1 MSPQPIRTEDRL
13 DPRDVASPRRP
24 RDTHGVIPEEST
36 TPGLVERTRQA
47 FEAAGRNDVDA
58 LIGFYAADAVLDLSD
73 LGVGTFEGGA
83 ALRTFLE
90 AGGARG
96 GGPPD
101 RGGGDCRS
109 RRRCGVSRVRE
120 VGRLV
125 GSRRHVEQRM
135 GWVFRWAQGMIERL
149 TVYSDIDEAR
159 AAAERLA
166 GSRG

>member
-1 MSPQPIRTEDRL
+1 
-13 DPRDVASPRRP
+13 
-24 RDTHGVIPEEST
+24 VIPEEST
-36 TPGLVERTRQA
+36 IPGLVERTRQA

-90 AGGARG
+90 DWWGTW
-96 GGPPD
+96 
-101 RGGGDCRS
+101 GDHLIEAEEIVDLGD
-109 RRRCGVSRVRE
+109 GVVFSRVRE

-125 GSRRHVEQRM
+125 GSDRHVEQRM
-135 GWVFRWAQGMIERL
+135 GWVFRWAQGMIEKL
-149 TVYSDIDEAR
+149 TVDSDIDSASR

-166 GSRG
+166 ASRG